1 LPGQPLRV
9 QLLKLPLSE
18 SDQAWHL
25 EAVVVARKMELRSG
39 SEGSEF
45 SDHSDYGSEVSDR
58 STLAEIL
65 ERFTIE
71 HQPECTFKLRF
82 K

>member
-1 LPGQPLRV
+1 MDLRG
-9 QLLKLPLSE
+9 
-18 SDQAWHL
+18 
-25 EAVVVARKMELRSG
+25 G

-45 SDHSDYGSEVSDR
+45 SDHSDYGSEVSER